1 MEINRIVKTG
11 KELTKEDI
19 ILCCAVRI
27 ITGLE

>member
-1 MEINRIVKTG
+1 MEISIIVKTG

-19 ILCCAVRI
+19 ILCCAIRI